1 MSDYIHM
8 TAGENYERI
17 TNLGG
22 VKTTICKNRFEVI
35 CQPRAEVNEERA
47 VAELK
52 AWIAKRREEEM
63 RDAGDMPGTV
73 S

>member
-22 VKTTICKNRFEVI
+22 VKTTICKNRFEVV
-35 CQPRAEVNEERA
+35 CQQHAEVNEERT

-63 RDAGDMPGTV
+63 RDPGSVSGTV